1 MDRNRKR
8 LTLAIDGLWMPL
20 DLARLC
26 HLVVRFYRFEQLFY
40 LKSSGGPDVFGDR
53 FSPVVLKYL
62 AAFDWLAAPLM
73 SARFNESYIKSEDF
87 VRDFGVTDLRIARIA
102 FDAAGD
108 GPGEIAFAGIGT
120 IIDTITDA
128 LETVLALRRSNPFI
142 GDASQGRF
150 ADIEAMYAANL
161 KLKAGRMAQ
170 MGYSDAELHAIV
182 SPSVEDMQFIS
193 NASAQGKILGVE
205 KG

>member
-1 MDRNRKR
+1 MDRDRKL
-8 LTLAIDGLWMPL
+8 LTLAIDGHWMPL
-20 DLARLC
+20 DLARFC

-73 SARFNESYIKSEDF
+73 STGFNESYVRSEDF
-87 VRDFGVTDLRIARIA
+87 VREFGVTDLRVARVA
-102 FDAAGD
+102 YDATGD

-120 IIDTITDA
+120 IVDTIHDA
-128 LETVLALRRSNPFI
+128 LETVLALRQSSPFI

-150 ADIEAMYAANL
+150 ADIEAMYAANI
-161 KLKAGRMAQ
+161 KLKAGRMAK

-182 SPSVEDMQFIS
+182 SPSVEDLQFIS